1 MAKPISLPS
10 QKKLQELF
18 DYRDGELYWK
28 EKIHPSIDL
37 SKPAGYVEKSG
48 YRGIRIE
55 GKVYRAHRLVWK
67 YHYGKDPVSIRT
79 ISIQITPPPLS
90 TQTISIL
97 IIV

>member
-55 GKVYRAHRLVWK
+55 GKVYRAHRLVRNLLIILM
-67 YHYGKDPVSIRT
+67 VIE
-79 ISIQITPPPLS
+79 
-90 TQTISIL
+90 QTIIWK
-97 IIV
+97 I